1 MSKMSLH
8 DQPISPRL
16 VISGCWTSMLF
27 VFAYVDIFALMRRD
41 VAEGIL
47 AGEVAGVGFTID
59 QTFLTA
65 TTLYIVIPSVLVFL
79 TLVLPAGVVRVM
91 TMVAG
96 VVYTVSIALSMI
108 GETWV
113 YYLMGSV
120 IEMVLL
126 AAMVAVAWRWPRAA

>member
-1 MSKMSLH
+1 
-8 DQPISPRL
+8 
-16 VISGCWTSMLF
+16 MLF

-47 AGEVAGVGFTID
+47 AGSVAGVGFTID

-126 AAMVAVAWRWPRAA
+126 AAMVVVAWRWPRAA